1 MRSVSRFK
9 ALRMGEG
16 GIFSI
21 HGMWARMQGATDRA
35 MGLLRLTPRQVAPPE
50 VKTNGTAG
58 SANRLMAVTRMAN
71 LQESARRKQEAE
83 RIRMQPRTRMLRA
96 IEKPNSSFNLL
107 MIGTVSLSVLLFM
120 LETEAAVV
128 CELGHTGRSVW
139 FWVEV
144 RLTASPSPSPSP
156 SRQPSRQLSRQS

>member
-1 MRSVSRFK
+1 MRSVDRFK

-50 VKTNGTAG
+50 VNTNGTDGTGG

-83 RIRMQPRTRMLRA
+83 RIHMQPRTRMLRA

-144 RLTASPSPSPSP
+144 RLTASPNPSPSP
-156 SRQPSRQLSRQS
+156 

>member
-1 MRSVSRFK
+1 MRSVDRFK

-50 VKTNGTAG
+50 VNTNGTDGAGG

-83 RIRMQPRTRMLRA
+83 RIHMQPRTRMLRA

-144 RLTASPSPSPSP
+144 RLTASPNPSPSP
-156 SRQPSRQLSRQS
+156 

>member
-50 VKTNGTAG
+50 VNTNGTDGTSG

-83 RIRMQPRTRMLRA
+83 RIHMQPRTRMLRA

-144 RLTASPSPSPSP
+144 RLTASPNPSPSP
-156 SRQPSRQLSRQS
+156 